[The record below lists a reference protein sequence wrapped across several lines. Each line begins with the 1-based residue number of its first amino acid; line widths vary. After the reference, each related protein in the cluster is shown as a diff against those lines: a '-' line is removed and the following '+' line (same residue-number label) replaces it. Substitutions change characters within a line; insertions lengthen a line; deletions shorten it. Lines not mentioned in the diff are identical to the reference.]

1 MKIPMTIGN
10 RTRNIPV
17 YSAYSQPTEPPLR
30 YFPSRVMLDMYN
42 VPLDISA
49 TYKNQIKLTVQ
60 VMTLDVGI
68 FVVLL
73 RVSVM
78 AGR

>member
-1 MKIPMTIGN
+1 
-10 RTRNIPV
+10 
-17 YSAYSQPTEPPLR
+17 
-30 YFPSRVMLDMYN
+30 MLDMYN
-42 VPLDISA
+42 VPLDSSA

-68 FVVLL
+68 YGVLL

-78 AGR
+78 ARR

>member
-1 MKIPMTIGN
+1 
-10 RTRNIPV
+10 
-17 YSAYSQPTEPPLR
+17 
-30 YFPSRVMLDMYN
+30 MLDMYN
-42 VPLDISA
+42 VLSDSSA
-49 TYKNQIKLTVQ
+49 TYKNQIKLTAQ

-68 FVVLL
+68 FGVLL